1 MTDRSGDEAFDDL
14 LASADTAMTIV
25 TTQAAGERAG
35 CLVGFQAQC
44 SIEPRRYVVW
54 LSKANHT
61 EQVGVRAEH
70 LAVHFLTED
79 DRDLA
84 ELFGG
89 TSGDEA
95 DKFAAC
101 DWTAGLGGVPLLDR
115 CPNHLVGRR
124 IAVLDEGSDHVCVV
138 LEPVEV
144 RSSGQFRPLRLSQV
158 ADIDPGHTSD
168 ERPHPPTERTA

>member
-1 MTDRSGDEAFDDL
+1 VPDRSGDDAFDDL

-61 EQVGVRAEH
+61 ARVGVRADH

-79 DRDLA
+79 DLDLA
-84 ELFGG
+84 ALFGG
-89 TSGDEA
+89 TSGDEV
-95 DKFAAC
+95 DKFAGC
-101 DWTAGLGGVPLLDR
+101 DWTPGPGDVPVLVR

-144 RSSGQFRPLRLSQV
+144 RSTGRFRPLRLSQV
-158 ADIDPGHTSD
+158 VDIEPGHTNE
-168 ERPHPPTERTA
+168 ERPHPPTERSR